1 MKIKFV
7 GASGGQEQICMKE
20 REGAGAEGYKGATGA
35 SKVIANAS
43 FALSKF
49 SESFVGHPEPRHHQ
63 QHICWLC
70 MNLFQAQP
78 TGRLH
83 CENLPAHAQSSSRL
97 WLRAHIKFASG
108 VLRWCEMG

>member
-43 FALSKF
+43 SALSKF
-49 SESFVGHPEPRHHQ
+49 SRILRRPSRAASPPTAYLLAVHESIPSAANRK
-63 QHICWLC
+63 
-70 MNLFQAQP
+70 A
-78 TGRLH
+78 
-83 CENLPAHAQSSSRL
+83 
-97 WLRAHIKFASG
+97 AS
-108 VLRWCEMG
+108 